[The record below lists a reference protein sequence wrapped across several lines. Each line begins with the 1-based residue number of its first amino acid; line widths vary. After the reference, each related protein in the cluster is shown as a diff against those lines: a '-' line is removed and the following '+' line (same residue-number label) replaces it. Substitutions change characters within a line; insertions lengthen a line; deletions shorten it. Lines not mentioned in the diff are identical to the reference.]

1 MTPTPR
7 ANPLLRLTC
16 AAGAVITAAVIGLSI
31 HALARNYD
39 MAAEALAST
48 QPVVVAQAQQR

>member
-1 MTPTPR
+1 MTPMPR
-7 ANPLLRLTC
+7 TRALLRLTC
-16 AAGAVITAAVIGLSI
+16 AAGAVITTVVIGLSI

>member
-16 AAGAVITAAVIGLSI
+16 AAGAVITTAVIGLFI

-39 MAAEALAST
+39 MAAEALASA
-48 QPVVVAQAQQR
+48 QPVVVAQAHQR